1 MKYIG
6 NVQAEANSEVF
17 AVASGALPDGKPVI
31 VNSDGTVSVISAISQ
46 SLGATVDITQES
58 AEQISA
64 GFDTNS
70 NRVLFAYRDG
80 NNSGKGTAIVGTVNA
95 ANQTISFGTA
105 VVFFDANNFSNAET
119 AVTFDTS
126 VNKFVIFY
134 IPSSSGGDRRGRAK
148 VATVDSSDNSVTFGS
163 EATYHD
169 AITAWCG
176 ACFDSNS
183 NKHVVGWSDGNDS
196 DKGYVAVGTISGTD
210 ISFGSDVKFDD
221 SGEASLI
228 SLVFDS
234 SNNKVVVAYRDNGN
248 SLYGTAIVGTVSGT
262 SISFGTAVVYNSAST
277 NDHDPIFDTNA
288 NKVVIFFKDGGD
300 SDHGHG
306 IVGTVSGTSIS
317 FGTKVEFEGATT
329 QFIKAT
335 FDNSANKTVVSY
347 QDGGNSNNLT
357 FAVGTVSGTS
367 ISFAT
372 PVASSTVI
380 AGGNQNAITF
390 DSNAKQVVT
399 CFKNDGSGDDF
410 GYMLFQNAG
419 TSLTTENFLGFS
431 TGFASP
437 AVAGSATTFELGKTQ
452 DTDIAYI
459 GSNKVVI
466 AYQQHYNTSGSQT
479 KDGYCIVGTI
489 SGTSISF
496 GTATA
501 FSTGGVDY
509 VHVANVENDKV
520 VVFFQEGDNS
530 NYATARVGTVS
541 GTGISFGT
549 AVVANSGNSA
559 YTNIEGIGND
569 KVVGVYR
576 DDGDSDKGKAIVGT
590 VSGTSISFGSEVEF
604 NTSGD
609 GYDLASIG
617 SSKVVIA
624 YKDVGNSG
632 HGTAIVGTVSGTS
645 ISFGSEVVY
654 EAATTGNIDTGIAYI
669 GSDKVVISYQDE
681 GNSSNGTAI
690 VGTVSG
696 TSISF
701 GTAAVFEAAATSI
714 TNSTSIGG
722 DKVVIVYSQGT
733 DAGQGNGKY
742 AVGTVSGTG
751 ISFDTAVTF
760 NAAPSW
766 DMAVVSPEDNKVAIS
781 WGQHYD
787 TSGSR
792 LGQAL
797 VTTIEDRG
805 SLASG
810 KTATIQ
816 VGGAISTIQGGLTAG
831 QQYFVQTDGTIGTT
845 AATPSVIAG
854 TAVSA
859 TDLIVKG

>member
-6 NVQAEANSEVF
+6 NIQSQANAEVF

-31 VNSDGTVSVISAISQ
+31 INSDGTVSVA
-46 SLGATVDITQES
+46 
-58 AEQISA
+58 
-64 GFDTNS
+64 
-70 NRVLFAYRDG
+70 
-80 NNSGKGTAIVGTVNA
+80 
-95 ANQTISFGTA
+95 
-105 VVFFDANNFSNAET
+105 AET
-119 AVTFDTS
+119 SVSQAV
-126 VNKFVIFY
+126 
-134 IPSSSGGDRRGRAK
+134 
-148 VATVDSSDNSVTFGS
+148 GS
-163 EATYHD
+163 
-169 AITAWCG
+169 
-176 ACFDSNS
+176 
-183 NKHVVGWSDGNDS
+183 VVGFTSS
-196 DKGYVAVGTISGTD
+196 ALGYT
-210 ISFGSDVKFDD
+210 GST
-221 SGEASLI
+221 
-228 SLVFDS
+228 FDS
-234 SNNKVVVAYRDNGN
+234 SNNKVVIAYQDASN
-248 SLYGTAIVGTVSGT
+248 SNYGTSIVGTVSGT
-262 SISFGTAVVYNSAST
+262 SISFGTAVVFASQNSTEISTAFDSNSNKVVVAYNKGNPNRGKARVGTVSGTGISFGTEAEFEAAQIGSSSTTFDSSNNKVVVGYFDKGNSNHGTAVVGTVSGTDISFGTPVVFEAASVVDT
-277 NDHDPIFDTNA
+277 GGYSVSVTFDSNSNKVVIAYRDGGNSGHGTAIVGTVSSTAISFGTAVVFEAAGIYNPNITFDSNA
-288 NKVVIFFKDGGD
+288 NKVVIAYRDTGNGD
-300 SDHGHG
+300 SLGTA
-306 IVGTVSGTSIS
+306 IVGTVSNTSIS
-317 FGTKVEFEGATT
+317 FGTAVTINNVNTPDVTT
-329 QFIKAT
+329 
-335 FDNSANKTVVSY
+335 
-347 QDGGNSNNLT
+347 
-357 FAVGTVSGTS
+357 
-367 ISFAT
+367 
-372 PVASSTVI
+372 
-380 AGGNQNAITF
+380 TF
-390 DSNAKQVVT
+390 DSTLNKVVIAYR
-399 CFKNDGSGDDF
+399 NGSAGDGDSVV
-410 GYMLFQNAG
+410 FQNASLDTNL
-419 TSLTTENFLGFS
+419 TSENFLGFS

-437 AVAGSATTFELGKTQ
+437 AVAGSATTFETGKTQ
-452 DTDIAYI
+452 YTDIAYI

-496 GTATA
+496 GSATA
-501 FSTGGVDY
+501 FSTASAEY

-520 VVFFQEGDNS
+520 VVFFRDGQNS
-530 NYATARVGTVS
+530 NYATSRVGTVS

-549 AVVANSGNSA
+549 AVVAHSGNSA
-559 YTNIEGIGND
+559 YTNVEGIGND

-590 VSGTSISFGSEVEF
+590 VSGTDISFGSDVEF

-609 GYDLASIG
+609 GYDLVSIG
-617 SSKVVIA
+617 SGKVVIA

-645 ISFGSEVVY
+645 ISFGSEAVY
-654 EAATTGNIDTGIAYI
+654 EAATTGFLDTGIAYV

-681 GNSSNGTAI
+681 GNSDNGTAI

-701 GTAAVFEAAATSI
+701 GTAAVFEANATQV

-722 DKVVIVYSQGT
+722 DKVVIVYSQGNDT
-733 DAGQGNGKY
+733 GAGNGKY

-760 NAAPSW
+760 NGAASW

-781 WGQHYD
+781 WGQHSN
-787 TSGSR
+787 TSGDR

-805 SLASG
+805 SLADG
-810 KTATIQ
+810 KVATIQ